1 MELYVHIPF
10 CKRKCRY
17 CSFVSFTEKAAEH
30 EAYINLL
37 LKEAELRAEEADE
50 KITTIYLGGGTPSLL
65 SSRLLEKLIRG
76 LNSIFNLDSVSE
88 FTSEANPGTVT
99 EDWLEKAAELGVN
112 RISFGMQASQDS
124 LLCILGR
131 IHRQDEVFHSMELAR
146 QAGFKNINLDL
157 IFGIPT
163 QTEDDWTQTLLT
175 ALSLHPEHISAYGL
189 IPEEGT
195 PLFNDLRMNRLQLP
209 DADMERNMY
218 SKAVSLLHS
227 YGLQRYEISN
237 FARPGCE
244 CMHNIGYWTQVPYI
258 GVGISAASMTGFR
271 SLPDGITY
279 SRSTNPCSW
288 ADYRS
293 MILGKKLPVPEVISP
308 KEARFESV
316 MLGFRM
322 ADGINEDTFMRMHK
336 VSLEDCYGEK
346 LHKYCENGLIIQE
359 GHHWRMSERGF
370 DIQNTILSDLM
381 DDSFN

>member
-17 CSFVSFTEKAAEH
+17 CSFVSFTEKESEY

-37 LKEAELRAEEADE
+37 LKEAELRSDEAGE
-50 KITTIYLGGGTPSLL
+50 PISSIYIGGGTPSLL
-65 SSRLLEKLIRG
+65 SPRLLDRLIRG
-76 LNSIFNLDSVSE
+76 LNSIFDLGRVFE

-99 EDWLEKAAELGVN
+99 EGWFEKAAEMGVN

-131 IHRQDEVFHSMELAR
+131 IHHQDEVAHSVELAR
-146 QAGFKNINLDL
+146 LTGFQNINLDL

-163 QTEDDWTQTLLT
+163 QTEDDWTQTLFT
-175 ALSLHPEHISAYGL
+175 ALSLNPEHISAYGL

-195 PLFNDLRMNRLQLP
+195 PLFEDLRMNRLQLP
-209 DADMERNMY
+209 DTDTERSMY
-218 SKAVSLLHS
+218 SKAVSMLHS

-244 CMHNIGYWTQVPYI
+244 CLHNIGYWTQVPYI
-258 GVGISAASMTGFR
+258 GLGISAASMTRFR
-271 SLPDGITY
+271 SFPDGITY
-279 SRSTNPCSW
+279 SRSTNPDTW
-288 ADYRS
+288 ADYSR
-293 MILGKKLPVPEVISP
+293 MVLEKKLPDSERISR

-322 ADGINEDTFMRMHK
+322 SKGINEDTFMRMHK

-346 LHKYCENGLIIQE
+346 LHKYCESGLIIHE
-359 GHHWRMSERGF
+359 GHQWRMSERGF
-370 DIQNTILSDLM
+370 DIQNTILSELM